1 MISLAVRSDLLAN
14 RIRNLSTLSAR
25 RFMAEEDD
33 RSLQSAIND
42 QKSVVDEMKQI
53 QSEINNITEE
63 ALTSSENDLSQ
74 LPQSIH
80 EKITNTQEAIKQS
93 LNEELER
100 RSSLLD
106 IKRSTE
112 LRQNKID
119 SLNHNLELIQKIFDK
134 KIPNEENEAQKSSSS
149 FNNSLLESESL
160 VFDNINLNHSEYSR
174 YLNSLT
180 KCKKLIQNSKQ
191 LANELKLPTGSS
203 PIFFSMASG
212 SRSSPTP
219 SYHEYHELREIELKL
234 DSFAHQLDFQI
245 DIFETNLAKHAKLD
259 KKFEKLDKSLNDL
272 VEKFHMYDLGNT

>member
-42 QKSVVDEMKQI
+42 QRSVVDEMKQI

-80 EKITNTQEAIKQS
+80 EKITNTQETIKQS

-134 KIPNEENEAQKSSSS
+134 KIPN
-149 FNNSLLESESL
+149 
-160 VFDNINLNHSEYSR
+160 
-174 YLNSLT
+174 
-180 KCKKLIQNSKQ
+180 
-191 LANELKLPTGSS
+191 
-203 PIFFSMASG
+203 
-212 SRSSPTP
+212 
-219 SYHEYHELREIELKL
+219 
-234 DSFAHQLDFQI
+234 
-245 DIFETNLAKHAKLD
+245 
-259 KKFEKLDKSLNDL
+259 
-272 VEKFHMYDLGNT
+272 